1 MPAPAT
7 RYQPQPLLSVADIA
21 DRLKLSEKTVRRW
34 IERGDLPAHH
44 LGRAVRVS
52 EDDLAL
58 YLHKNRA

>member
-1 MPAPAT
+1 MPTPAT
-7 RYQPQPLLSVADIA
+7 RHQPLLSVAEIA

-44 LGRAVRVS
+44 LGRAVRIS

-58 YLHKNRA
+58 YLHKHRA

>member
-7 RYQPQPLLSVADIA
+7 RHQPLLSVADIA
-21 DRLKLSEKTVRRW
+21 DRLKLSEKTIRRW

-52 EDDLAL
+52 EDDLSL
-58 YLHKNRA
+58 YLHKHRA

>member
-7 RYQPQPLLSVADIA
+7 RHQPLLSVADIA

-44 LGRAVRVS
+44 LGRAVRIS

-58 YLHKNRA
+58 YLHKHRA